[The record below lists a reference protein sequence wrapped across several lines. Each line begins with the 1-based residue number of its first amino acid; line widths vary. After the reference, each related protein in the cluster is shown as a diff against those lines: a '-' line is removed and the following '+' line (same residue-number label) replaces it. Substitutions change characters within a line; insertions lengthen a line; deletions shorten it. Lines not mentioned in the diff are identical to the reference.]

1 MASQAA
7 QATRLSCCPA
17 PAAAAV
23 AVVIII
29 VALVAAG
36 GQKVDAATWQL
47 FWQFYSVGH
56 KVLKSFILRLFCS
69 PVPHYQSHDATADDG
84 DLAGSR
90 GNWRRRAGKWQCN
103 LCSCLRHAAKSNLLT
118 I

>member
-1 MASQAA
+1 MAF

-17 PAAAAV
+17 AAAG
-23 AVVIII
+23 VVIII
-29 VALVAAG
+29 VALVAG

-84 DLAGSR
+84 DLAGR
-90 GNWRRRAGKWQCN
+90 GTARDGKWKWN
-103 LCSCLRHAAKSNLLT
+103 E
-118 I
+118 